1 MRKGGKQVQQQR
13 EAEIKKRESLK
24 IGDILIGD
32 AGKLHCQNLVHVI
45 GKSKLSYFKMREK
58 YALYKNV
65 VKFLKRKP
73 KEYGVDL

>member
-1 MRKGGKQVQQQR
+1 MQKGGKQVQQQR

-32 AGKLHCQNLVHVI
+32 AGKLHCQNLVHVT
-45 GKSKLSYFKMREK
+45 GKREK

-65 VKFLKRKP
+65 DKFVKRKP